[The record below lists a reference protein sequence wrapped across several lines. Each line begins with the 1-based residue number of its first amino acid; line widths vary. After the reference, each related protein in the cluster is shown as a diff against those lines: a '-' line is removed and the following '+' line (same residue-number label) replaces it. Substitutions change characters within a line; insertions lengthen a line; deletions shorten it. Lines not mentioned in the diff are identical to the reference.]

1 MATYLIDTNILLRIA
16 DPKSEKRDLALQALE
31 KLADEGHALC
41 ITSQVV
47 AEFWSVAT
55 RPPNVN
61 GLGFDIE
68 TVRAAVDAMLSQ
80 FPLLSETRDVFTRWL
95 RLVSD
100 HQVSGKRVH
109 DIKLLALMLEQKI
122 THLLTFNPRDFRGID
137 GVTIVD
143 PTDLVK

>member
-16 DPKSEKRDLALQALE
+16 DPKSEKRALALQALE

-47 AEFWSVAT
+47 TEFWSVAI

-61 GLGFDIE
+61 GLGFDTE
-68 TVRAAVDAMLSQ
+68 TVRTAVEDMIGQ
-80 FPLLSETRDVFTRWL
+80 FPLLSETREVFLRWL

-100 HQVSGKRVH
+100 HRVSGKRVH

-137 GVTIVD
+137 GVTVVD
-143 PTDLVK
+143 PADLIG